1 MLKAIFEGE
10 LAVHYTAP
18 ATDLEAGV
26 LVKLNGSAVA
36 VATGGA
42 TGDDVYGIL
51 AQKVVSRT
59 VNNFKLDS
67 VTHVAYYN
75 EKVGVYY
82 GGGVYITDQTLD
94 GTIAVGQKLYCGAG
108 GKLTKTAPSAG
119 NTKHVAIAETAGTNA
134 GDKIRI
140 RLVGNIQN

>member
-10 LAVHYTAP
+10 LAVHFNAP
-18 ATDLEAGV
+18 SADLEAGI

-51 AQKVVSRT
+51 AQPVRARN

-67 VTHVAYYN
+67 VTHVAYYG

-94 GTIAVGQKLYCGAG
+94 GTIAVGQKLYVGTG
-108 GKLTKTAPSAG
+108 GKLTKTAPTGG
-119 NTKHVAIAETAGTNA
+119 NTKHVAIAETAGTLA